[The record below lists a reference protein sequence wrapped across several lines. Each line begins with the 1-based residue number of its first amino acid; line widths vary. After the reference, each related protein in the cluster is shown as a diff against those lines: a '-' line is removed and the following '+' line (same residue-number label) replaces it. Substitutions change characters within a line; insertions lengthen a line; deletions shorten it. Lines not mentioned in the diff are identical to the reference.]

1 VPAGLDPSEAHEGA
15 ARLPGHEIVDAGL
28 DDLRAGRWSTSAY
41 AVLEARP
48 RLERAGVAVPEVS
61 VERPSHRLYALL
73 EDEDLAT
80 AHGRHH
86 AILRRTLSY
95 ARAAERAARR

>member
-1 VPAGLDPSEAHEGA
+1 MAVDPSEANGHSA
-15 ARLPGHEIVDAGL
+15 LLPGHEIVDAGL
-28 DDLRAGRWSTSAY
+28 ADLRAARWTPAAY

-48 RLERAGVAVPEVS
+48 RLLRAGVPVPEVT
-61 VERPSHRLYALL
+61 VERPSHRLYAILS
-73 EDEDLAT
+73 DEDPAT

-95 ARAAERAARR
+95 ARAAERVARR

>member
-1 VPAGLDPSEAHEGA
+1 MK
-15 ARLPGHEIVDAGL
+15 LPGHEIVDAGL
-28 DDLRAGRWSTSAY
+28 ADLAAGRWSTSAY

-48 RLERAGVAVPEVS
+48 RLEHAGVQVPDVQ

-73 EDEDLAT
+73 EDEDAAT
-80 AHGRHH
+80 AHSRHH

-95 ARAAERAARR
+95 ARAADRASRR

>member
-1 VPAGLDPSEAHEGA
+1 MSPAL
-15 ARLPGHEIVDAGL
+15 LPGQEIVDAGL
-28 DDLRAGRWSTSAY
+28 DDLRAGRWSASAF

-48 RLERAGVAVPEVS
+48 RLERAGVAVPDVR

-73 EDEDLAT
+73 EAEDAVT

-86 AILRRTLSY
+86 AMLRRTLSY
-95 ARAAERAARR
+95 ARAAERASRR

>member
-1 VPAGLDPSEAHEGA
+1 VVKAP
-15 ARLPGHEIVDAGL
+15 LPGHEIVDAGL
-28 DDLRAGRWSTSAY
+28 DDLRAGRWTPSAF

-48 RLERAGVAVPEVS
+48 RLERADVAVPDVA
-61 VERPSHRLYALL
+61 VERPSHRLYAAL
-73 EDEDLAT
+73 EAEDPAT
-80 AHGRHH
+80 AHARHH

>member
-1 VPAGLDPSEAHEGA
+1 MT
-15 ARLPGHEIVDAGL
+15 RLPGHEIVDAGIA
-28 DDLRAGRWSTSAY
+28 DLRAGRWTTSAY

-48 RLERAGVAVPEVS
+48 RLERAGVHVPDVR

-73 EDEDLAT
+73 EDEDVAT

-95 ARAAERAARR
+95 ARAADRASRR

>member
-1 VPAGLDPSEAHEGA
+1 MS
-15 ARLPGHEIVDAGL
+15 LPGHEIVDVGL
-28 DDLRAGRWSTSAY
+28 ADLRAGRWTTSAY

-48 RLERAGVAVPEVS
+48 RLERAGLAVPDAA
-61 VERPSHRLYALL
+61 VERPSHRLYELL
-73 EDEDLAT
+73 EDEDEDAAT